1 MKLTNITVGLAA
13 AWLSSVVAAEPPAP
27 QPASAETREAN
38 LAFGRDLPF
47 DDVDDFA
54 NARRGLIARPDSVD
68 IRKTDGQPVWNLDQY
83 RFVEQQTDTPDTVNP
98 SLWRQTRLNNL
109 YGLYEVI
116 PGIYQVRGYDLS
128 NITFVATD
136 NGYLV
141 IDPLISAETA
151 RAALDLLYQHR
162 PQKPVVAVI
171 YSHSHADHFA
181 GVRGVIDEADVTAGK
196 VRIIAPEGF
205 MAHAV
210 SENVY
215 AGNAMGRRASY
226 MYGSLLPR
234 GPTGQVDAGLGK
246 TTSSGTLTLIEP
258 TDIISET
265 GTEMV
270 IDGLRIVFQNTPG
283 TEAPAEMNFYFPDL
297 NALCMAENISS
308 NMHNLYTLRGAQV
321 RDARAWSHYIDESI
335 ALFGERTEVLF
346 TSHHWPRWGREAAL
360 EYLSSQRD
368 LYKYLHDQTLRLA
381 NHGYTMNEIA
391 EMVELPPNLA
401 RVWSSRGYY
410 GSVSHN
416 VKAVYQRY
424 LGWFDGN
431 PANLHPL
438 PPTEASRRYVEF
450 MGGSEAVLE
459 KARLDYDQGDYR
471 WVAEVVNHVVFAEP
485 ENAAARE
492 LQAAALEQLGYQAE
506 SAPWRNFYLTGAAE
520 LRHGVRRGPAPN
532 TRSPDLLRAL
542 DTGEIFDFLAIRL
555 NGPRAQDVTLA
566 INWEFVD
573 SDERYALVL
582 RNSVLNHFAGQTVP
596 EADLDLSLSRETLLK
611 VMTKQTSFEQELA
624 SGNVTA
630 QGNPQVL
637 AQLFA
642 LLDEFEFW
650 FDIVTP

>member
-13 AWLSSVVAAEPPAP
+13 AWLSSVIAAEPTAP
-27 QPASAETREAN
+27 QPASAETRGAN

-205 MAHAV
+205 MANAV

-297 NALCMAENISS
+297 NALCMAENISG

-459 KARLDYDQGDYR
+459 KARLDYDQGNYR

-555 NGPRAQDVTLA
+555 NGPRAQDVALA

-582 RNSVLNHFAGQTVP
+582 RNSVLNHFAGQAVP

-624 SGNVTA
+624 SGHVTA